1 MDGLSAAAS
10 GFAVVSLV
18 VQLVGSVRQIR
29 QFLRNISE
37 APKELRRLMDLLE
50 ELEFILEQ
58 VGILVQRQ
66 RGNSTLWETGV
77 LTSVLKATNSCQIK
91 LAMLEGVVE
100 ATKQAF
106 AASNR
111 TTRTLGS
118 FKLACKKKDLREI
131 ESQLHNAAN
140 LLSLSMMANLTY
152 VENSNFTRRFC

>member
-10 GFAVVSLV
+10 GFAVVSLA

-29 QFLRNISE
+29 QFLRSISE
-37 APKELRRLMDLLE
+37 APEELRRLMDLLE
-50 ELEFILEQ
+50 ELELILEQ
-58 VGILVQRQ
+58 VGILVQSQ
-66 RGNSTLWETGV
+66 RRNSTLWETGV
-77 LTSVLKATNSCQIK
+77 LTSVLKAANSCQIK

-152 VENSNFTRRFC
+152 VEDSYFT